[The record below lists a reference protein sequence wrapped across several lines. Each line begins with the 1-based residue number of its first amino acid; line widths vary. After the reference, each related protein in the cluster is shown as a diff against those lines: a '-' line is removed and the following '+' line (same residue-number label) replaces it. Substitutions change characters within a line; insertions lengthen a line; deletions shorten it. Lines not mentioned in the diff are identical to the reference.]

1 MKKASFFISILV
13 TFNCYSQGN
22 IGCWAGFSYTQ
33 NGSTTIFTDNSFVA
47 PANSW
52 ANDYSLSWFWD
63 FGDGNTSNLQNPTHN
78 YSNGTYM
85 PCLTLTMFDSTVMNT
100 CVSTTCDTV
109 ISVSTTSLSNQM
121 QTNNNKKILSIIDF
135 LGRTTKEK
143 KNTPLFYIYD
153 DGTVEKKII
162 LE

>member
-1 MKKASFFISILV
+1 MKKTLLLILYIFL
-13 TFNCYSQGN
+13 TINCQSQN
-22 IGCWAGFSYTQ
+22 IGCWADFYYTQ
-33 NGSTTIFTDNSFVA
+33 NGPTTIFTDYSFVA

-52 ANDYSLSWFWD
+52 ANDHSLSWSWD

-109 ISVSTTSLSNQM
+109 ISVSTTSLPNQM
-121 QTNNNKKILSIIDF
+121 EANTNKKILSIIDI

-143 KNTPLFYIYD
+143 IKTPLFYIYD
-153 DGTVEKKII
+153 DGTVEKRIVI
-162 LE
+162 E

>member
-1 MKKASFFISILV
+1 MKKILLH
-13 TFNCYSQGN
+13 TLYIFLTINCYSQGN
-22 IGCWAGFSYTQ
+22 IGCWAGFTYTQ

-85 PCLTLTMFDSTVMNT
+85 PCLTLIMFDSTVMST
-100 CVSTTCDTV
+100 CTSSTCDTI
-109 ISVSTTSLSNQM
+109 ISGNTTSLIDYM
-121 QTNNNKKILSIIDF
+121 QNHINKKIIYTVDIF
-135 LGRTTKEK
+135 GRETK
-143 KNTPLFYIYD
+143 KNNQLFFYIYS
-153 DGTVEKKII
+153 DGTVEKRII
-162 LE
+162 VE